1 MRSTSVLVIIFLICS
16 CGNTRQTTDSPDL
29 VLPDSVASLP
39 SDTAVQVNRRYD
51 PLIQAF
57 NKAVIDKDRSLI
69 RKFYPSIHAAKRL
82 AKDAVKGKTDEQIQK
97 EMLDPMKSRFE
108 QNLKSID
115 LEMIAHKVQ
124 VDLFSYTGVRESD
137 ETRTLIPQ
145 PVEVLYDND
154 GKEVSIPITIA
165 YIDGS
170 WYVFEILK
178 TSGLFD

>member
-1 MRSTSVLVIIFLICS
+1 
-16 CGNTRQTTDSPDL
+16 
-29 VLPDSVASLP
+29 
-39 SDTAVQVNRRYD
+39 
-51 PLIQAF
+51 
-57 NKAVIDKDRSLI
+57 
-69 RKFYPSIHAAKRL
+69 
-82 AKDAVKGKTDEQIQK
+82 
-97 EMLDPMKSRFE
+97 
-108 QNLKSID
+108 
-115 LEMIAHKVQ
+115 MIAHKVQ